1 MENYRKYAML
11 MCSMGLMFLV
21 VGITYAFFNY
31 TRTGNPNNFSVGRI
45 SFESKNEQTITINN
59 LFPIDPNDSNS
70 LNDPTKVG
78 TYQIAI
84 TGDTDYDDGLEY
96 LVSIVDSNITTSTG
110 KTIPI
115 GINLQTTGL
124 GNNENNY
131 LSLRKT
137 TTTPINMKMIDDYID
152 GDSDILVGFIP
163 TNIEKGTI
171 SGVNG
176 SITIKAYI
184 DKNKVAISDTY
195 NTNPTP
201 SPSNNNGNDPEYIYN
216 VNATNE
222 DIANCVYHLINDLS
236 FPGDA
241 TLTESYCRNENT
253 QYGRLS
259 DSFSGFP
266 SQIKDVLIGD
276 NIFIDAN
283 AVSNNSYA
291 DGTTSAWV
299 NGRVVLT
306 TSEWDEISN
315 TGISFKVKVEANKG
329 IWYMKSLGAIMKKDA
344 VLDNTRSTFVSS
356 SSGIYFSNISSD
368 TNGKGI
374 YMSAGTENDT
384 YPIYYYRGNVDNN
397 VLFANKC
404 WKIVRTTETGGTKL
418 IYNGNPEP
426 LMNYLEESDYNVT
439 SNYNLTYNSQTS
451 SWENITSNSEINLEF
466 TLEAANDYVLYL
478 ESNVASGISSYIYVY
493 KNGTQIYYSDAS
505 AQYAVIHFSDFG
517 SITANDT
524 IKIYCYDI
532 GSNSQYPSMYRFK
545 MYHSSDDPI
554 GIRCDNMGKDT
565 GISLNVSNALTN
577 NFKFNENKTSPA
589 YNGYMYGTVY
599 NYSTTG
605 WVSGRKYGSGFTYNG
620 STYQLTD
627 PVSSVN
633 ATHHYSCNLTDAEGR
648 CEEIR
653 YQFSSN
659 GGYIVLTG
667 GDGIE
672 EAMAKMQT
680 NTNSSI
686 AKQMLDSWY
695 ETNLSS
701 YTNKLED
708 TIWCNDRSVATNN
721 NGWISNG
728 GDLSTNLQYGSYAR
742 SGFSSFRSPLPSRLN
757 LTCPNKNDRFTVSNS
772 EGNEALTYPVGL
784 LTQEEYALAGAITSG
799 TNINYYLYNGYNTW
813 LMSPL
818 DFYSNKSQNIYM
830 FTNGSL
836 GYNATNLEFALRPSI
851 SLNKDQSIGSGTGTA
866 LDPYVIE

>member
-1 MENYRKYAML
+1 MR
-11 MCSMGLMFLV
+11 
-21 VGITYAFFNY
+21 
-31 TRTGNPNNFSVGRI
+31 
-45 SFESKNEQTITINN
+45 
-59 LFPIDPNDSNS
+59 
-70 LNDPTKVG
+70 
-78 TYQIAI
+78 
-84 TGDTDYDDGLEY
+84 
-96 LVSIVDSNITTSTG
+96 
-110 KTIPI
+110 
-115 GINLQTTGL
+115 
-124 GNNENNY
+124 
-131 LSLRKT
+131 
-137 TTTPINMKMIDDYID
+137 
-152 GDSDILVGFIP
+152 
-163 TNIEKGTI
+163 
-171 SGVNG
+171 
-176 SITIKAYI
+176 
-184 DKNKVAISDTY
+184 
-195 NTNPTP
+195 
-201 SPSNNNGNDPEYIYN
+201 
-216 VNATNE
+216 
-222 DIANCVYHLINDLS
+222 
-236 FPGDA
+236 
-241 TLTESYCRNENT
+241 
-253 QYGRLS
+253 
-259 DSFSGFP
+259 
-266 SQIKDVLIGD
+266 
-276 NIFIDAN
+276 
-283 AVSNNSYA
+283 
-291 DGTTSAWV
+291 
-299 NGRVVLT
+299 
-306 TSEWDEISN
+306 
-315 TGISFKVKVEANKG
+315 
-329 IWYMKSLGAIMKKDA
+329 
-344 VLDNTRSTFVSS
+344 
-356 SSGIYFSNISSD
+356 
-368 TNGKGI
+368 
-374 YMSAGTENDT
+374 AGTENDT

-851 SLNKDQSIGSGTGTA
+851 SLNKDQPIGSGTGTA